1 MTASADIIDLLAG
14 IAPGDPLTAVRDQ
27 RAQARENA
35 QRSFEALRQSAAAL
49 DKGTQHGHHRVCA
62 DPVTLCQVVDDFLPL
77 RA

>member
-35 QRSFEALRQSAAAL
+35 QRSFTALL
-49 DKGTQHGHHRVCA
+49 E
-62 DPVTLCQVVDDFLPL
+62 P
-77 RA
+77 